1 VNPSTPLPPLGGL
14 SLSLLLLQIA
24 VLLGLALLL
33 GRLAN
38 RLSLPSI
45 VGELTAG
52 VIAGPSL
59 FFWLAPGAAHWL
71 LPRQAEQTHL
81 LDAVGQF
88 GVVLLVGI
96 TGMQLDMALVRR
108 RAATAAGV
116 SLPGMLIP
124 LALGIGAGLLLPAS
138 LITHGTDRTVFALFL
153 GVAMCVSAIP
163 VIAKTLMDMKLLHRN
178 VGQLILMSGTID
190 DVLGWL
196 GLSLVTAMAT
206 VGLSGAGVTRA
217 LLSLL
222 LFVAVAAVPGRLAV
236 RYLLRLTLRA
246 ESPAVT
252 VSAAAVVV
260 LLCSAVTNLLGLEAI
275 FGALVA
281 GMLVASAGTEVL
293 ARIAPLRLVVTAVLA
308 PIFFA
313 IAGLRMNLGALRD
326 PQVLLAGLILLVIA
340 IAGKFA
346 GAFVGARFSRLNRWE
361 ALALGAGMNARGVV
375 EVVVA
380 MVGVRLGILSAAM
393 YTIIVLIAIVTSV
406 MGPPILRAAMAR
418 VDVVSEENLRRERDE
433 MLKGAG

>member
-1 VNPSTPLPPLGGL
+1 MHAETPLPPLGGTAL
-14 SLSLLLLQIA
+14 TLLLLQIA

-33 GRLAN
+33 GRLAT
-38 RLSLPSI
+38 RLGLPAI

-59 FFWLAPGAAHWL
+59 FFWLAPGAAGWL
-71 LPRQAEQTHL
+71 FPQQPGQAHL

-88 GVVLLVGI
+88 GVVLFVGI

-116 SLPGMLIP
+116 SLPGLLIP
-124 LALGIGAGLLLPAS
+124 LGLGIGAGLLLPAA
-138 LITHGTDRTVFALFL
+138 LITEGTDRTIFALFL

-163 VIAKTLMDMKLLHRN
+163 VIAKTLMDMNLLHRN
-178 VGQLILMSGTID
+178 IGQLILMSGTID

-206 VGLSGAGVTRA
+206 VGLTGAGVTRA
-217 LLSLL
+217 VLSLL
-222 LFVAVAAVPGRLAV
+222 LFITFAALPGRLAV
-236 RYLLRLTLRA
+236 RFLLRRTLRS
-246 ESPAVT
+246 ESAGVT
-252 VSAAAVVV
+252 VSAAVVII
-260 LLCSAVTNLLGLEAI
+260 LLFSAVTNLLGLEAI

-293 ARIAPLRLVVTAVLA
+293 TRMASLRAVVTAVLA

-313 IAGLRMNLGALRD
+313 VAGLRMNLAALAD
-326 PQVLLAGLILLVIA
+326 PQVLLAGVILLAIA
-340 IAGKFA
+340 IVGKFA

-361 ALALGAGMNARGVV
+361 SLALGAGMNARGVV

-380 MVGVRLGILSAAM
+380 MVGVRLGILSTAM
-393 YTIIVLIAIVTSV
+393 YTVIVLIAIVTSL

-418 VDVVSEENLRRERDE
+418 VDVDADEVLRREKDE
-433 MLKGAG
+433 RLNAVR